1 MLVCTALVIRARVG
15 LIGGGGGGEGG
26 LPVFKTSITI
36 LNLQLGYGKESL
48 IPHSNSFFFSRESTL
63 FPERWSSAIP
73 TIVFFSNSSLIHAQ
87 IFSNPAPQVA
97 VKSRIP
103 LTFSESRT
111 VFWSNRGTREYPSR
125 PCAIK
130 PPKQNPGSIPFLFRW

>member
-1 MLVCTALVIRARVG
+1 MERRVWSRIPAL
-15 LIGGGGGGEGG
+15 
-26 LPVFKTSITI
+26 
-36 LNLQLGYGKESL
+36 
-48 IPHSNSFFFSRESTL
+48 FFSRESTL

-103 LTFSESRT
+103 LTFSEART
-111 VFWSNRGTREYPSR
+111 DFGQT
-125 PCAIK
+125 A
-130 PPKQNPGSIPFLFRW
+130 